1 MKYNENL
8 QKIAAEL
15 KLNQTGLADVLGLS
29 RQQLSNIMNGKSF
42 LTQKSLQILFD
53 KYNINLNYLFSGEG
67 SMFLSDSTE
76 GNVMK
81 VKVPKGTKLLVEYE
95 EN

>member
-67 SMFLSDSTE
+67 SMFLSDSAE
-76 GNVMK
+76 GNVMRI
-81 VKVPKGTKLLVEYE
+81 KVPKGTKLLVEYE
-95 EN
+95 E

>member
-76 GNVMK
+76 GNVMRI
-81 VKVPKGTKLLVEYE
+81 KVPKGTKLLVEYE
-95 EN
+95 E

>member
-67 SMFLSDSTE
+67 SMFLSDSPE
-76 GNVMK
+76 GHIMR

-95 EN
+95 DY

>member
-67 SMFLSDSTE
+67 SMFLSDSPE
-76 GNVMK
+76 GNIMR

-95 EN
+95 E

>member
-15 KLNQTGLADVLGLS
+15 KLNQTGLAEVLGLS

-76 GNVMK
+76 GHIMR

-95 EN
+95 E

>member
-95 EN
+95 E